1 MDTDERRFDSI
12 TERIIGC
19 AFKVGSLLGCGFF
32 EKCYE
37 NALAHE
43 LKKAGLSVAQQVPLN
58 VWYDGIIVGEYIADL
73 IVEGVVLIELKA
85 IKALDPMHHAQC
97 INYLAATKLPICLP
111 INFSKRVEVKR
122 IVGSQLASG

>member
-19 AFKVGSLLGCGFF
+19 AFKVGSLMGCGFF
-32 EKCYE
+32 ETCYE

-43 LKKAGLSVAQQVPLN
+43 LRKAGLNVAQQVPLN
-58 VWYDGIIVGEYIADL
+58 VWYDGIIVGEYVADL
-73 IVEGVVLIELKA
+73 IVEGTILIELKA
-85 IKALDPMHHAQC
+85 IKSLDPIHHAQC
-97 INYLAATKLPICLP
+97 INYLAATKLPVCLL

-122 IVGSQLASG
+122 IAGPQ